1 MMHCLAARD
10 LVCMNHEEEL
20 NMKAFRRITAS
31 TQWRA
36 AALLLAFGLLAGC
49 ATPAQRGPAAGHAVS
64 AAANDNLNATLWM
77 QASAE
82 YHAAVSGSY
91 ALARQQLDAALVD
104 PAWDALPP
112 AERAAI
118 ARRGFESLP
127 PAVIA
132 DADETLIDNSPFQA
146 RDILAKRSFE
156 SVKWLEWVSQSRA
169 RALPGAVEF
178 AQYAASR
185 GVTVYY
191 VTNRDAPAELEAT
204 IANLRQVGF
213 PVADDASNVLL
224 RGDPR
229 APARE
234 KGERRRWVGERH
246 RVLLMLGDNLGDFLD
261 GIKVSRE
268 QRQKLVDQH
277 AGLWGRRWI
286 MLPNPSYG
294 SWEDAEMLACGQSAL
309 ADPTA
314 CKRSRLRQD

>member
-1 MMHCLAARD
+1 
-10 LVCMNHEEEL
+10 MNVV
-20 NMKAFRRITAS
+20 RRITTS
-31 TQWRA
+31 SQCRA
-36 AALLLAFGLLAGC
+36 AALLLLLGFLGGC
-49 ATPAQRGPAAGHAVS
+49 ATPAQRGSDAQAASHA
-64 AAANDNLNATLWM
+64 AHDNLNASLWM

-82 YHAAVSGSY
+82 YHAAVAGSY
-91 ALARQQLDAALVD
+91 ALARQQLDAALAD
-104 PAWDALPP
+104 STWDALPP
-112 AERAAI
+112 TERAAI
-118 ARRGFESLP
+118 ARRSFESLP

-146 RDILAKRSFE
+146 RDILANRKFDS
-156 SVKWLEWVSQSRA
+156 SNWLAWVSESRA

-204 IANLRQVGF
+204 IANLRKLGF
-213 PVADDASNVLL
+213 PVAEDASNVLL

-261 GIKVSRE
+261 GIKVGRE
-268 QRQKLVDQH
+268 QRQALVEAH
-277 AGLWGRRWI
+277 AGFWGARWI

-294 SWEDAEMLACGQSAL
+294 SWEDAEMLDCGESGKGN
-309 ADPTA
+309 PTA

>member
-1 MMHCLAARD
+1 MIAVLR
-10 LVCMNHEEEL
+10 
-20 NMKAFRRITAS
+20 S
-31 TQWRA
+31 TRLSQWRVVS
-36 AALLLAFGLLAGC
+36 LLLFAGLLGGC
-49 ATPAQRGPAAGHAVS
+49 ATTTPSSPTVADAVGHS
-64 AAANDNLNATLWM
+64 GNDNLNATLWM

-82 YHAAVSGSY
+82 YHAAVLGSY
-91 ALARQQLDAALVD
+91 ALARQQLDAALAD

-118 ARRGFESLP
+118 GRRSFESLP

-146 RDILAKRSFE
+146 RDILADRSFAYE
-156 SVKWLEWVSQSRA
+156 NWFAWVSQSKA

-178 AQYAASR
+178 ARYAASR

-191 VTNRDAPAELEAT
+191 VTNRDAPAELDAT
-204 IANLRQVGF
+204 IANLRMVGF

-261 GIKVSRE
+261 GVKLGRE
-268 QRQKLVDQH
+268 QRLELITQN
-277 AGLWGRRWI
+277 AGLWGTRWI

-294 SWEDAEMLACGQSAL
+294 SWEDMELKACGELGAR
-309 ADPTA
+309 DPSA
-314 CKRSRLRQD
+314 CKRGRLRRD